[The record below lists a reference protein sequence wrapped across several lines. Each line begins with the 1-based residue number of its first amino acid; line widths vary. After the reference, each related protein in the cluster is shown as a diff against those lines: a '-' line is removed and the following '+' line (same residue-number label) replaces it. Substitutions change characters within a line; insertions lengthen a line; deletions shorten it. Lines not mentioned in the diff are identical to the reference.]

1 MTEVYDLKTDY
12 STNPINV
19 DNVTP
24 YFSWKYRVTN
34 NNVKVTHFQIL
45 VATSAINLEREKFD
59 LWDSGRVKIGKSP
72 MVQYSGAPLK
82 SRDAAFWIVR
92 IWDENEN
99 VSTVSKSANFE
110 IALISD
116 TDWHAYW
123 IGFPAGRPGRALY
136 FRNEYL
142 IKKPIKKSRA
152 YVSSLGWNEF
162 YVNGEKVGASVLN
175 PAQTEFSKRVLYST
189 YDLNPFLKIGQ
200 NVLGAIVAG
209 GWYGTPK
216 FLAQIELEFQDG
228 SKDRFLTAGRNEND
242 KNLWKLSDGP
252 IIETS
257 IFDGEVYDAN
267 REIDNWMSASREG
280 HSLIYD
286 GSFYVSMVVSPPG
299 GALVS
304 QVVEPIEVV
313 GEIKPKEITEPKL
326 GIFVIDN
333 GQNLA
338 GWLKIK
344 LDMEKNQKLIMR
356 FGENLYPNGRVNQ
369 ENLRFAAAQDT
380 YISKLDGVITWEPKF
395 TYHGFRY
402 VEIEGLEKRPS
413 PEDFNTQIV
422 RSNVAKT
429 GTFQCANTIVNQIQ
443 AAVEWTEISNLHGLP
458 TDCPQRAERLGWLND
473 MTARCEELIFNFDM
487 SKFLPKWLEDIRDSQ
502 DQLSGAIPD
511 TAPYNFGA
519 MPGDPVC
526 ISNVLIAWLLY
537 KHFGD
542 KKTLEKNFDSMS
554 RWAQYLSS
562 RANDGILDDSYIG
575 DWAPPLNEAIPG
587 SIGTSS
593 VSANTPGGLVSTAHF
608 IHMLSILSKIASVLN
623 NEHASKELFS
633 ECLMC
638 KKAFHQK
645 FFNSNT
651 GGYGSNNQAC
661 NSMALYMDIVPADL
675 RSRVL
680 ENLVSDVVSNE
691 YHLTT
696 GNLATKYIFD
706 VLAEGGETDIAFK
719 LLTQTSYPSWG
730 YMLAKGA
737 TTMWERWEEATGNG
751 MNSHNHAMY
760 ASIGSWFYKYLA
772 GIKLPDS
779 SIGFSDVIIEPVF
792 PKDLDWVKVEL
803 DTIKGKISVSWVK
816 QSTSILLKI
825 KLPLGCKCD
834 LKLPLFDRNFNEVKE
849 SNVTLEKSL
858 NSRIKS
864 VIQDNNRL
872 IINIEGGN
880 YDFEFKHN

>member
-1 MTEVYDLKTDY
+1 MTQVYDLKTDY

-24 YFSWKYRVTN
+24 CFSWKYRLTN
-34 NNVKVTHFQIL
+34 KNVKVTHFQIL
-45 VATSAINLEREKFD
+45 VATSATNLEREKFD

-82 SRDAAFWIVR
+82 SRDSAFWIVR

-116 TDWHAYW
+116 SDWHAYW

-162 YVNGEKVGASVLN
+162 YVNGERVSTSVLN

-200 NVLGAIVAG
+200 NVLGSIVAG

-252 IIETS
+252 IVETS

-286 GSFYVSMVVSPPG
+286 GSFYVSMIVSPPG

-344 LDMEKNQKLIMR
+344 LDMKKNQKLMMR

-369 ENLRFAAAQDT
+369 ENLRFASAQDT
-380 YISKLDGVITWEPKF
+380 YISNVDGVITWEPKF

-413 PEDFNTQIV
+413 LEDFNTQIV

-429 GTFQCANTIVNQIQ
+429 GSMQCSNTIVNQIQ

-502 DQLSGAIPD
+502 DQTSGAIPD

-542 KKTLEKNFDSMS
+542 KKTLEKNFDSMW

-562 RANDGILDDSYIG
+562 RANDGILNDGYIG
-575 DWAPPLNEAIPG
+575 DWAPPVKEAISG

-593 VSANTPGGLVSTAHF
+593 VSANTPGALVSTAHY
-608 IHMLSILSKIASVLN
+608 IHMLSTLSKIASVLN
-623 NEHASKELFS
+623 NEIASKELFS
-633 ECLMC
+633 ECVMC

-645 FFNSNT
+645 FFNSDT

-680 ENLVSDVVSNE
+680 KNLVSDVVSNE

-706 VLAEGGETDIAFK
+706 VLAEGGETDTAFK

-737 TTMWERWEEATGNG
+737 TTMWERWEEATGKG

-779 SIGFSDVIIEPVF
+779 SIGFSNVIIEPVF

-803 DTIKGKISVSWVK
+803 DTIRGKISVSWVK

-825 KLPLGCKCD
+825 KLPLGCNCD
-834 LKLPLFDRNFNEVKE
+834 LRLPLFDRKFHEVKE
-849 SNVTLEKSL
+849 SDVTLEKAL
-858 NSRIKS
+858 KSRIKG
-864 VIQDNNRL
+864 VIQNNDRL

-880 YDFEFKHN
+880 YEFEFKHS